1 MLSISFVVIFTLLNF
16 LIEDCSSFSTTP
28 STTPPKASGSIK
40 GIDIQPINNGGPK
53 IPLEEYLKTNNKDD
67 KALFIFGTYA
77 AGT

>member
-1 MLSISFVVIFTLLNF
+1 MLSISFVVIFILLNF

-28 STTPPKASGSIK
+28 STTPPANGSIK